1 MERRHADLNKAMQL
15 LRDKKAWPLHLPGPV
30 AFAYN
35 TLKSVVTNVCPAQ
48 VEYGKTPRGPVE
60 LKLTP
65 MEDEPTADQ
74 RRMVTENQLASHIS
88 ALQAAQRIYWFVA
101 GVFQQRNR
109 KLAVERKNREAK
121 RTELPKLKVGDRV
134 KAYRPQKVKGSAEGT
149 FTVERTLSDY
159 GHYASRV
166 YNKA

>member
-1 MERRHADLNKAMQL
+1 MSTLLTYVWWHVGLPTFILTDDDAAYRSALADDFRQRTGVEMLRTAPYSSWELGRVERRHADLNKAMQL

-109 KLAVERKNREAK
+109 KC
-121 RTELPKLKVGDRV
+121 G
-134 KAYRPQKVKGSAEGT
+134 
-149 FTVERTLSDY
+149 
-159 GHYASRV
+159 
-166 YNKA
+166 